1 MAQIHQTVI
10 IGNDV
15 ELADSVFVGPYCMI
29 DDHVKIGE
37 NTRLIAQC
45 HIYSNT
51 TIGANNTIFPFATL
65 GGVPNDY
72 SYDPSQG
79 ESFTRIG
86 DGNLIREGVSIHRG
100 AHAGTE
106 TVVGNECFLMGNA
119 HIAHNCVVGNR
130 VIMAINALAAG
141 YVQLGDRAFISGNV
155 CIHQFVRV
163 GRFAMISGGSAISMD
178 LPPFM
183 IGDGRNG
190 GVRSF
195 NKVALERAGYSRD
208 DIRTI
213 HKMYDIAFRRGLNM
227 KNALAEIEATLPQI
241 PEVKEFV
248 DFVRSS
254 KRGVLSGGSTRRA

>member
-1 MAQIHQTVI
+1 MAQIHQTAI

-15 ELADSVFVGPYCMI
+15 ELADSVFVGPYCI
-29 DDHVKIGE
+29 IEDHVKIGE

-51 TIGANNTIFPFATL
+51 TIGAGNTIFPFATL
-65 GGVPNDY
+65 GGVPNDV

-79 ESFTRIG
+79 ESYTRIG
-86 DGNLIREGVSIHRG
+86 DNNLIREGASIHRG
-100 AHAGTE
+100 AHPGTV
-106 TVVGNECFLMGNA
+106 TTIGSNCFLMGNS
-119 HIAHNCVVGNR
+119 HIAHNCVIGDY
-130 VIMAINALAAG
+130 VIMAIDALAAG
-141 YVQLGDRAFISGNV
+141 YVQIGDRAFISGNT

-163 GRFAMISGGSAISMD
+163 GRYAMLSGGSAISMD

-195 NKVALERAGYSRD
+195 NKVALERAGYSKE

-213 HKMYDIAFRRGLNM
+213 HRMYDIAFRRGLNM
-227 KNALAEIEATLPQI
+227 KNALEEIEATLPQI

-248 DFVRSS
+248 EFVRSA
-254 KRGVLSGGSTRRA
+254 KRGVLSGGSSRRA

>member
-1 MAQIHQTVI
+1 MAQIHQTAI

-15 ELADSVFVGPYCMI
+15 ELADSVFVGPYCI
-29 DDHVKIGE
+29 IEDHVKIGE

-51 TIGANNTIFPFATL
+51 TIGAGNTIFPFATL
-65 GGVPNDY
+65 GGVPNDV
-72 SYDPSQG
+72 SYDPSS
-79 ESFTRIG
+79 ESYTRIG
-86 DGNLIREGVSIHRG
+86 DDNIIREGVSIHRG
-100 AHAGTE
+100 AHAGTVT
-106 TVVGNECFLMGNA
+106 TVGSHCFLMGNA
-119 HIAHNCVVGNR
+119 HMAHNTVVGDH
-130 VIMAINALAAG
+130 VIMAMNALAAG
-141 YVQLGDRAFISGNV
+141 YVQIGAHAFISGNT

-163 GRFAMISGGSAISMD
+163 GRYAMLSGGSAISMD

-190 GVRSF
+190 GIRSF
-195 NKVALERAGYSRD
+195 NKVALERNGFSRE

-227 KNALAEIEATLPQI
+227 KNALEEIETTLPQI
-241 PEVKEFV
+241 PEVREFV
-248 DFVRSS
+248 EFVRSA

>member
-1 MAQIHQTVI
+1 MAQIHQTAI

-15 ELADSVFVGPYCMI
+15 ELDDSVFVGPYCI
-29 DDHVKIGE
+29 IEDHVKIGA

-51 TIGANNTIFPFATL
+51 MIGSGNTIFPFATL

-72 SYDPSQG
+72 SYDPTQG
-79 ESFTRIG
+79 ESYTRIG
-86 DGNLIREGVSIHRG
+86 DNNIIREGVSIHRG
-100 AHAGTE
+100 AHAGTV
-106 TVVGNECFLMGNA
+106 TTVGNDCFLMGNA
-119 HIAHNCVVGNR
+119 HMGHNCVIGNH
-130 VIMAINALAAG
+130 VIMAMDALCAG
-141 YVQLGDRAFISGNV
+141 YVQIGDRAFISGNT

-163 GRFAMISGGSAISMD
+163 GRFAMLSGGSSISMD

-195 NKVALERAGYSRD
+195 NRVALQRAGYSVE
-208 DIRTI
+208 DIRTV

-248 DFVRSS
+248 EFVRSA

>member
-1 MAQIHQTVI
+1 MAQIHQTAI

-15 ELADSVFVGPYCMI
+15 ELADSVFVGPYCII

-51 TIGANNTIFPFATL
+51 TIGAGNTIFPFATL
-65 GGVPNDY
+65 GGVPNDV
-72 SYDPSQG
+72 SYDPSS
-79 ESFTRIG
+79 ESYTRIG
-86 DGNLIREGVSIHRG
+86 DNNIIREGVSIHRG
-100 AHAGTE
+100 AHAGTVT
-106 TVVGNECFLMGNA
+106 TVGSDCFLMGNA
-119 HIAHNCVVGNR
+119 HMAHNTVIGDH
-130 VIMAINALAAG
+130 VIMAMNALAAG
-141 YVQLGDRAFISGNV
+141 YVQIGDRAFISGNV

-178 LPPFM
+178 VPPFM

-190 GVRSF
+190 GIRSF
-195 NKVALERAGYSRD
+195 NKVALERN

-227 KNALAEIEATLPQI
+227 KNALEEIEATLPQI

-248 DFVRSS
+248 EFVRSA